1 MARGYPDF
9 FGFSIVPKYGTPVYE
24 QKLAAIVATLNWEN
38 IFTCTGKGR
47 TYGGYIYTA
56 AVNNSFTNSY
66 LRTTIDG
73 VQFNWPYPKV
83 ELDRAIYRVVTKPF
97 SLTAYFRTA
106 LTWEINWTAE
116 KDFTFGQSFIV
127 DFYNGSAGNVTID
140 GIFMWGQVV

>member
-9 FGFSIVPKYGTPVYE
+9 FGYQVVPKYGTPVYE

-38 IFTCTGKGR
+38 IFTITGKGR

-73 VQFNWPYPKV
+73 VQFDWPYPSV
-83 ELDRAIYRVVTKPF
+83 ELDRAIYRVTTKPF
-97 SLTAYFRTA
+97 ALTMYVRTA
-106 LTWEINWTAE
+106 LTWELNWTAE

-127 DFYNGSAGNVTID
+127 DFFNGSAGNVTID
-140 GIFMWGQVV
+140 GIFMWGRVI